1 MRIAFDCS
9 CGTAVETVSDED
21 RAITEWVT
29 CPDCGSDFSVT
40 VTQTYQPQDQR
51 LV

>member
-1 MRIAFDCS
+1 MRISFECQ
-9 CGTAVETVSDED
+9 CGAAVETGSDND
-21 RAITEWVT
+21 RELTEWVT

-40 VTQTYQPQDQR
+40 VTQTYSPDDRR